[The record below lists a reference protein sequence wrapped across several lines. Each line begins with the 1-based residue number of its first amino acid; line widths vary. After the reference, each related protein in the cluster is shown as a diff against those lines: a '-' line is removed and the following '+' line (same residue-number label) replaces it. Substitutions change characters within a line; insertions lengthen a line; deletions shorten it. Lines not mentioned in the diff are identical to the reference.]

1 VELVNIHEKNAGF
14 SGWWGTG
21 SGKVNVCGGRDF
33 VWQKRFREMDSR
45 RGRLEFKITTSKPV
59 VKTP

>member
-1 VELVNIHEKNAGF
+1 MELVNIHEKNAH
-14 SGWWGTG
+14 WGTG